1 MKDYYE
7 ILGVSKTASDDEI
20 KKAYRTLAKKY
31 HPDMNPGDKKAEE
44 MFKDVNTAYAVL
56 SDPEKRANYDRFGEE
71 GVNGT
76 GGAGGFGGFGGFGGR
91 GFSGDF
97 DISDIFGDIFGGST
111 RRRNGPVR
119 GDDLLYRITVSFE
132 EAAFGCKK
140 EIKYNK
146 VDKCSDCGGTGA
158 AKGSTV
164 KTCSRCGGSGTVK
177 TQQRTPF
184 GVMQSSTV
192 CPDCGGKGTIIS
204 NPCKSCR
211 GTGSVTVSKTL
222 EVSIPAGI
230 DDGNRIS
237 LRGMGNAGKN
247 GGTPGDLFIEVS
259 VRPHAI
265 FQRDGSDIKCD
276 IPITFAEAALGAQIN
291 VPTLEGEPVTYNI
304 PEGTQSGTVFT
315 VKGKGIPNISGR
327 GRGNIVFRA
336 VVEVP
341 KSLTSE
347 QKDALRKFSDLC
359 GNSNYAKREKFF
371 GKFRKDNRK

>member
-20 KKAYRTLAKKY
+20 KKAYRALAKKY

-56 SDPEKRANYDRFGEE
+56 SDPEKRANYDRFGED
-71 GVNGT
+71 GVNGQGGF
-76 GGAGGFGGFGGFGGR
+76 GGAGGFGGFGG

-97 DISDIFGDIFGGST
+97 DISDIFGDIFGGGS

-119 GDDLLYRITVSFE
+119 GDDLLCRVTVTFE

-146 VDKCSDCGGTGA
+146 VDKCSDCNGTGA
-158 AKGSTV
+158 AKGSTA
-164 KTCSRCGGSGTVK
+164 KTCPRCGGSGSVR

-184 GVMQSSTV
+184 GVMQSTTV

-204 NPCKSCR
+204 NPCKCCH
-211 GTGSVTVSKTL
+211 GTGNVNVAKTL

-230 DDGNRIS
+230 ADGNRIS
-237 LRGMGNAGKN
+237 LRGMGNAGRN
-247 GGTPGDLFIEVS
+247 GGSAGDLFIEVS
-259 VRPHAI
+259 VRKHAI
-265 FQRDGSDIKCD
+265 FRREGNDIKCE
-276 IPITFAEAALGAQIN
+276 IPITFAEAALGAKIN
-291 VPTLEGEPVTYNI
+291 VPTLEGDTVAFDI
-304 PEGTQSGTVFT
+304 PEGTQSGTSFT

-327 GRGNIVFRA
+327 GRGNIVFT
-336 VVEVP
+336 VTVEVP
-341 KSLTSE
+341 KGLTAE

-359 GNSNYAKREKFF
+359 GNSNYSKRNSFF
-371 GKFRKDNRK
+371 DKFRKDSRK

>member
-1 MKDYYE
+1 MADSA
-7 ILGVSKTASDDEI
+7 VSEA
-20 KKAYRTLAKKY
+20 
-31 HPDMNPGDKKAEE
+31 
-44 MFKDVNTAYAVL
+44 
-56 SDPEKRANYDRFGEE
+56 
-71 GVNGT
+71 
-76 GGAGGFGGFGGFGGR
+76 
-91 GFSGDF
+91 GDF
-97 DISDIFGDIFGGST
+97 PVISIYPIYSAIYSAE
-111 RRRNGPVR
+111 VR
-119 GDDLLYRITVSFE
+119 AEGTVPFAAMTFFTELPFHLKKRLSAVKKKLNTIRLTNAPIA
-132 EAAFGCKK
+132 EARARLK
-140 EIKYNK
+140 
-146 VDKCSDCGGTGA
+146 
-158 AKGSTV
+158 V

-265 FQRDGSDIKCD
+265 FQRDGNDIKCD

>member
-76 GGAGGFGGFGGFGGR
+76 GGAGGFGGFGGFGGG

-97 DISDIFGDIFGGST
+97 DISDIFGDIFSGSM

-146 VDKCSDCGGTGA
+146 VDKCS
-158 AKGSTV
+158 
-164 KTCSRCGGSGTVK
+164 
-177 TQQRTPF
+177 
-184 GVMQSSTV
+184 
-192 CPDCGGKGTIIS
+192 DCGGKGTIIS